1 MAAVKK
7 EAVKE
12 VVKAAET
19 AVEKKETVK
28 TAASKTAA
36 AKSPA
41 EKKAPAARKAPAKKA
56 EPKETV
62 VIEYAGSQIVAKDV
76 LEAATKAY
84 KENHKGVV
92 IKTIEVYIQPEE
104 KVAYYVVNGEGSED
118 FKVSL

>member
-19 AVEKKETVK
+19 AVEKKETVKTAAPK

-62 VIEYAGSQIVAKDV
+62 VIEYAGSQIAAKDV

-84 KENHKGVV
+84 KENHKALLSKPLKF
-92 IKTIEVYIQPEE
+92 I
-104 KVAYYVVNGEGSED
+104 S
-118 FKVSL
+118 SLKKK